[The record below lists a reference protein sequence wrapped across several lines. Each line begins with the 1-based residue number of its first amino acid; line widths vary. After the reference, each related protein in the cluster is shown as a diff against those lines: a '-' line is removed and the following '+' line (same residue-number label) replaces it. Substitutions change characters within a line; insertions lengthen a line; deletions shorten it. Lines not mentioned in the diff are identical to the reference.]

1 MMEKYIISNFKKIHS
16 WKKNKIH
23 FVNLETDPRLWYM
36 LLKFDASYSSTS
48 TFNVLKS

>member
-1 MMEKYIISNFKKIHS
+1 MEKKIIC
-16 WKKNKIH
+16 
-23 FVNLETDPRLWYM
+23 FVNVETDLRLWYM